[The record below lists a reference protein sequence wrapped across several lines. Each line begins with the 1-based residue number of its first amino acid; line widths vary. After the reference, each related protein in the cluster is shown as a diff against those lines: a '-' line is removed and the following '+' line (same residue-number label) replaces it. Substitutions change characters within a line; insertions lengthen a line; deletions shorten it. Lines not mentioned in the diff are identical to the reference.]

1 MSLASRA
8 DPRCLSRVPGRGS
21 GVTLDRIPLEGDDEA
36 PVRPVCEHEVP
47 EAYDLERDE
56 EE

>member
-1 MSLASRA
+1 M
-8 DPRCLSRVPGRGS
+8 
-21 GVTLDRIPLEGDDEA
+21 TLDRIPLEGDDEA

-56 EE
+56 DE